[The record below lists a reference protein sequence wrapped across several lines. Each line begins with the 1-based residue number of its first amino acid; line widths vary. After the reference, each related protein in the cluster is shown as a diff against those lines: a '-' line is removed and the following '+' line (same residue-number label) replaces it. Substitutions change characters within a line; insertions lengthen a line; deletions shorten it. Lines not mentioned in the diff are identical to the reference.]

1 MAGTAAG
8 TARPKPDARGLGLPE
23 RKRLQDL
30 AQAQG
35 LPPLLLLAL
44 DDELQRLTRSA
55 QSLAL
60 ASRGDGVRP

>member
-1 MAGTAAG
+1 MVQ
-8 TARPKPDARGLGLPE
+8 LLVLPMLLVLLPM
-23 RKRLQDL
+23 LQL
-30 AQAQG
+30 MKQLP